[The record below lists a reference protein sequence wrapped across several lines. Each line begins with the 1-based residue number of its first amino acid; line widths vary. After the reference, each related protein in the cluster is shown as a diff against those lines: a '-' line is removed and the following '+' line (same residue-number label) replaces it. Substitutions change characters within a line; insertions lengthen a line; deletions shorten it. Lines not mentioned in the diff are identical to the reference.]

1 MKTKL
6 FLLILLFLIPFG
18 CKEEKQ
24 IEIIPDYDRIYL
36 PTNKLDEIP
45 QLLEG
50 DSQKLLDSVM
60 NTYVKHYPISDTL
73 KSKSTME
80 YKFMISET
88 GKIEKIFLGKNND
101 KSIDEL
107 VLNTVKNWKYKPG
120 VKDGKNVKSQ
130 MPMILWLE
138 SNNSINENN
147 FATVVENMPGPI
159 GGMYAIQEKIRYPEI
174 AKLAGIQG
182 RVIIQAF
189 IDESGSVVHAK
200 VLNGIGGGCDEMA
213 IDAVKQTKFNPGKQN
228 GKPVKVQVTIP
239 ILFKLQ

>member
-73 KSKSTME
+73 KSKPTME